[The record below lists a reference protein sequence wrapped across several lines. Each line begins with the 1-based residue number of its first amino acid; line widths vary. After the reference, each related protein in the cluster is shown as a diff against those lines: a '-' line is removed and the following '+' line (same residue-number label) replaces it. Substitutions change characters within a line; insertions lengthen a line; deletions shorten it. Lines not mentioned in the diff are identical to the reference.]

1 MGLEDSIFDIA
12 WAFMVGGSGGAPREL
27 VPSQRGWRLG
37 RAEPK
42 PFCLV
47 RVRVG

>member
-1 MGLEDSIFDIA
+1 
-12 WAFMVGGSGGAPREL
+12 MVGGSGGAPEAL

-42 PFCLV
+42 VPFCLV